1 VYTKDQREEAI
12 MKELSMLAAA
22 VSLLLMP
29 PGLEAASPGRIQIAT
44 PFKNTL
50 PSRQRWIVVPRGGS
64 DDSDQDNSDE
74 YDSEEMEED
83 IIIEDDEVEYDD
95 DTEEEEDIVMVK
107 SAVKASEKAK
117 AKKTAAV
124 KETVNA
130 KLSAKRAKK
139 PSLVKRYVPYIVR
152 ASLSPLTLFAMTKA
166 YFASLFN
173 LDYLAEDSSQDLR
186 SALEEKAKKSGSAGG
201 RKGKRMMKPGQ
212 AKTLSDLPQLNT

>member
-1 VYTKDQREEAI
+1 
-12 MKELSMLAAA
+12 MKELSMLAA

-50 PSRQRWIVVPRGGS
+50 PSRQPWIVVPRGGS

-83 IIIEDDEVEYDD
+83 ILIEDDEDEYDD
-95 DTEEEEDIVMVK
+95 ETEEEEDIVMVK

-130 KLSAKRAKK
+130 KLSAKKAKK

-152 ASLSPLTLFAMTKA
+152 ASLSPLTLLAMTKA